1 MEDKKDE
8 KRKDFRVDGVLTIMW
23 EKVGK
28 TLPLHKPA
36 ITPEGETAGSEPPK
50 VEGESKEVN
59 ISEGGIRFRTTE
71 NVEVGDV
78 LEISILLPMHLPMKL
93 VTYGTVVRV
102 EEMDKGWYE
111 IALHFTDMDD
121 EVRGGIFRFVF
132 DRQREIIRKERQD
145 KEGE

>member
-1 MEDKKDE
+1 
-8 KRKDFRVDGVLTIMW
+8 
-23 EKVGK
+23 
-28 TLPLHKPA
+28 
-36 ITPEGETAGSEPPK
+36 
-50 VEGESKEVN
+50 
-59 ISEGGIRFRTTE
+59 
-71 NVEVGDV
+71 
-78 LEISILLPMHLPMKL
+78 MHLPMKL

-121 EVRGGIFRFVF
+121 DVRGGIFRYVF

>member
-1 MEDKKDE
+1 MEHREDE
-8 KRKDFRVDGVLTIMW
+8 KRQNFRVDGVLTIVW

-28 TLPLHKPA
+28 SLPLHKPT
-36 ITPEGETAGSEPPK
+36 ITPNEETAGSEPPEI
-50 VEGESKEVN
+50 EGEPKEVN
-59 ISEGGIRFRTTE
+59 ISEGGIRFKTRE
-71 NVEVGDV
+71 SVEIGDV

-102 EEMDKGWYE
+102 EERDKGEYE
-111 IALHFTDMDD
+111 IALHFADMDD
-121 EVRGGIFRFVF
+121 DVRGGIFRYVF